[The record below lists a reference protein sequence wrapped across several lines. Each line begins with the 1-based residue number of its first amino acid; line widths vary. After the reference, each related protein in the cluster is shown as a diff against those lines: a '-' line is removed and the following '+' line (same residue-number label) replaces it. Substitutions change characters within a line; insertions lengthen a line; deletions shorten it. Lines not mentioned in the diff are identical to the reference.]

1 MKNWF
6 DKFIISKIE
15 ILSKL
20 WYKIIRLYVKL
31 GLRSYFQKTLVF
43 GLENIPK
50 DEPILFV
57 GNHRNGL
64 IDPIMIATTNPRV
77 HLFLT
82 RASAF
87 KNKIANILLRSINMI
102 PIYRIRDGLDRIEK
116 NQAIFE
122 ACHREFKKKGSV
134 LIFPEG
140 NHGLPRRVRQL
151 TKGFARIAFGYFDSY
166 PNANLYIVPVGLNYS
181 NMQEKG
187 SAVAVYYGKAI
198 SVRDYY
204 NTNNQKK
211 AIDSIKEKVYHSL
224 KELTTQ
230 IDDLENHTKIE
241 RVLASQ
247 GIDFLNP
254 IEANNKINEI
264 ENWDIPTSF
273 PKHKNS
279 IYQNLVSVLFKINTF
294 LPILL
299 WRCLKNKP
307 KDIVL
312 IPTFLFGLSLG
323 LLPLYYLLI
332 SGVISYFINPYWGF
346 VYFISSI
353 LLVLL
358 YKNSIYTDSLTTN
371 LA

>member
-1 MKNWF
+1 M
-6 DKFIISKIE
+6 
-15 ILSKL
+15 SKL
-20 WYKIIRLYVKL
+20 WYKLVRLYVKL
-31 GLRSYFQKTLVF
+31 GLRSYFQKTQVF

-50 DEPILFV
+50 NHAILFV

-64 IDPIMIATTNPRV
+64 IDPIMIATTNPNI

-87 KNKIANILLRSINMI
+87 KNKIADVLLRSINMI
-102 PIYRIRDGLDRIEK
+102 PIYRIRDGIDRIEK
-116 NQAIFE
+116 NHAIFE
-122 ACHREFKKKGSV
+122 ACHHEFEKNGTV

-151 TKGFARIAFGYFDSY
+151 TKGFARIAFGYFDNY
-166 PNANLYIVPVGLNYS
+166 PNAKLYIVPVGINYT
-181 NMQEKG
+181 NMQKKG
-187 SAVAVYYGKAI
+187 SAVAVYYGKPI

-204 NTNNQKK
+204 KPNDDKK
-211 AIDSIKEKVYHSL
+211 AIDSIKEKVSDSL

-230 IDDLENHTKIE
+230 IDDLENHDKIE
-241 RVLASQ
+241 RVLVEN

-254 IEANNKINEI
+254 INANKKIDEI
-264 ENWDIPTSF
+264 DNWDIPISAPTHKDSF
-273 PKHKNS
+273 YQNS
-279 IYQNLVSVLFKINTF
+279 IRFLFNLNSL

-299 WRCLKNKP
+299 WRSLKDKP

-332 SGVISYFINPYWGF
+332 SAAISCFINSYWGF
-346 VYFISSI
+346 VYFIGSV

-371 LA
+371 IPN

>member
-1 MKNWF
+1 M
-6 DKFIISKIE
+6 
-15 ILSKL
+15 
-20 WYKIIRLYVKL
+20 KL
-31 GLRSYFQKTLVF
+31 GLSSFFQRTLVF

-50 DEPILFV
+50 DQPILFV

-64 IDPIMIATTNPRV
+64 IDPIMVATTNPKI

-87 KNKIANILLRSINMI
+87 KNKIANVLLRSINMI
-102 PIYRIRDGLDRIEK
+102 PIYRIRDGIASIEK
-116 NQAIFE
+116 NQAIFD
-122 ACHREFKKKGSV
+122 ACYREFKKKGTV

-151 TKGFARIAFGYFDSY
+151 TKGFARIAFGYFDKY

-198 SVRDYY
+198 SVEEYY
-204 NTNNQKK
+204 NPKEEKN
-211 AIDSIKEKVYHSL
+211 AIDRLKTKVSNSL
-224 KELTTQ
+224 KELTTH
-230 IDDLENHTKIE
+230 IDDLNKHDKIE

-254 IEANNKINEI
+254 KQANKKIRETT
-264 ENWDIPTSF
+264 NWNTP
-273 PKHKNS
+273 
-279 IYQNLVSVLFKINTF
+279 VS
-294 LPILL
+294 LPIHTTSLYQKILHSIFTLNSLLPVLL
-299 WRCLKNKP
+299 WRSLKDKP
-307 KDIVL
+307 TDIVL

-323 LLPLYYLLI
+323 LLPLYYLIICGL
-332 SGVISYFINPYWGF
+332 VSYFTTWYWGIL
-346 VYFISSI
+346 YFIASI

-358 YKNSIYTDSLTTN
+358 YKNSIYTNNLTKN
-371 LA
+371 IK

>member
-1 MKNWF
+1 
-6 DKFIISKIE
+6 
-15 ILSKL
+15 LSKL

-31 GLRSYFQKTLVF
+31 GLRSYFQKTQVF

-50 DEPILFV
+50 NQPILFV

-64 IDPIMIATTNPRV
+64 IDPIMVATTNPNI

-87 KNKIANILLRSINMI
+87 KNKIADILLRSINMI

-122 ACHREFKKKGSV
+122 ACHREFEKKGTV

-151 TKGFARIAFGYFDSY
+151 TKGFARIAFGYFDSF
-166 PNANLYIVPVGLNYS
+166 PNANLFIVPVGLNYS

-187 SAVAVYYGKAI
+187 SAVAVYYGKPI
-198 SVRDYY
+198 SVRNYY
-204 NTNNQKK
+204 NPNDEKK
-211 AIDSIKEKVYHSL
+211 AIDSIKEKVSNSL

-241 RVLASQ
+241 RVLSYA

-254 IEANNKINEI
+254 IEANKKINEI
-264 ENWDIPTSF
+264 EDWNKPVSF
-273 PKHKNS
+273 PIHKDS
-279 IYQNLVSVLFKINTF
+279 LYQKITHVLFF
-294 LPILL
+294 LNSLFPILL
-299 WRCLKNKP
+299 WRKLKKKP
-307 KDIVL
+307 TDIVL
-312 IPTFLFGLSLG
+312 IPTFLFGLSLS
-323 LLPLYYLLI
+323 LLPIYYLLI
-332 SGVISYFINPYWGF
+332 SGIISYFTNPYWGF
-346 VYFISSI
+346 VYFISSV

-358 YKNSIYTDSLTTN
+358 YKNSIYTNSLTTN
-371 LA
+371 PV